1 MREVPTEVL
10 DEQVARL
17 LDSAAPNRESTTR
30 ILAALARPVVGPD
43 RLAIARL
50 DARLKSLGTE
60 IAALAPERGMAD
72 ILSEIDATR
81 RERERLAAQPKQDV
95 LVNPEDA
102 LAWLASLGTRWR
114 DTSDES
120 RRRLALATFERIN
133 VISSPTRASHRIVSI
148 EMTEE
153 AERRGLVLALS
164 ASLEVTMVGDTGFEP
179 VTSRM

>member
-1 MREVPTEVL
+1 MAMTGRE
-10 DEQVARL
+10 
-17 LDSAAPNRESTTR
+17 R
-30 ILAALARPVVGPD
+30 ILAALDGEAPD
-43 RLAIARL
+43 RPPLALAFFRV
-50 DARLKSLGTE
+50 DG
-60 IAALAPERGMAD
+60 AALAPAGAWRD
-72 ILSEIDATR
+72 D
-81 RERERLAAQPKQDV
+81 

-102 LAWLASLGTRWR
+102 LAWLASLGTLWR